1 MKNNDTKSNHTNNVS
16 EKNQTSSSDC
26 GNKASN
32 KTNHMKA
39 NPDKRE
45 RRDGPGGE

>member
-1 MKNNDTKSNHTNNVS
+1 MKNNDTKSNQTNNVS
-16 EKNQTSSSDC
+16 RKNQTSSSHYD
-26 GNKASN
+26 NKAWN
-32 KTNHMKA
+32 KTNQMKA